1 MTHDWDGVADLNF
14 EYQVTYTCADPA
26 HKIFYGTSELEFF
39 TIACLWS
46 GDWSTDVSQ
55 MQNNTST
62 VCVRGCHQSWKNW
75 ASVFYG
81 YCIRSTSNFY
91 FPYVVTKKR
100 PRMLQSLEEN

>member
-46 GDWSTDVSQ
+46 GDWSTDVRNLLRKKIEIRYVSVGAIKVGRTRHLFL
-55 MQNNTST
+55 MAIAFALLLIFTSL
-62 VCVRGCHQSWKNW
+62 
-75 ASVFYG
+75 
-81 YCIRSTSNFY
+81 
-91 FPYVVTKKR
+91 
-100 PRMLQSLEEN
+100 M